1 MNRSLIGLLGIV
13 ALLLTSAPV
22 VAHHSFAAEFDID
35 KPVTLRGTL
44 VRMDW
49 VNPHGWLY
57 MEVRNP
63 DGTVTRWAVEAG
75 GATGLLRRG
84 MRKTDFPVGM
94 ELIVEGYLA
103 RSGKPVANGRS
114 LKMPDGRNFFL
125 GANDTP
131 DAPAAPK

>member
-1 MNRSLIGLLGIV
+1 MNKPIIGLLGVV
-13 ALLLTSAPV
+13 ALLLTAAPV
-22 VAHHSFAAEFDID
+22 AAHHSFAAEFDID
-35 KPVTLRGTL
+35 KPITLRGVL

-57 MEVRNP
+57 MEVKNP
-63 DGTVTRWAVEAG
+63 DVTVTRWAIEAG

-84 MRKTDFPVGM
+84 MRRTDFPVGM
-94 ELIVEGYLA
+94 ELIVDGYLS

-125 GANDTP
+125 GAT
-131 DAPAAPK
+131 DAAGAPPPPQ

>member
-1 MNRSLIGLLGIV
+1 MKKYILGLLGAV
-13 ALLLTSAPV
+13 SLLLMATPV
-22 VAHHSFAAEFDID
+22 AAHHSFAAEFDID
-35 KPVTLRGTL
+35 KPVQLRGTL

-57 MEVRNP
+57 IEVKNP
-63 DGTVTRWAVEAG
+63 DGTVTRWAIEAG
-75 GATGLLRRG
+75 GANGLLRRG
-84 MRKTDFPVGM
+84 MRKDDFPMGM
-94 ELIVEGYLA
+94 ELIVEGYLS

-131 DAPAAPK
+131 DAPK